1 MKPYASARNN
11 EMSLN
16 IPQESNLPNRRG
28 ARSREVLVRELHR
41 VANRPSTE
49 FWAFWFGMT
58 GEERRTVLN
67 AAEETQPVGRQ

>member
-11 EMSLN
+11 EMNLQV
-16 IPQESNLPNRRG
+16 PHPHNLPK